1 MTVDQ
6 LTPGRVIIAAMWE
19 AFRLAVALGAL
30 VTAARAADA
39 APPRFELGGFSGVD
53 YFGDDIELGNSWADE
68 QKPGTAALL
77 GLRLGY
83 VALPDLTGAGAG
95 GPRLALGAELEAK
108 LALASTGDS
117 SAGDRMS
124 YSSPVIGWRG
134 HVIAR
139 VDGLAGRLSPHL
151 VIGGGGETISTS
163 SPFMADETDPVF
175 YYGVGASI
183 DVTRRLAVRLDGRH
197 GLTAGRDDRITSTF
211 ELQVGMVVRF
221 ELGGGRGGGGATPRP
236 VVVVPDPVPENPDQ
250 DGDGLLDR
258 DDGCPFDAEDANAI
272 DDADGC
278 PDKDD
283 DADGVLGSGDACA
296 AAAEDRDGFQ
306 DDDGCPELDNDGDG
320 LDDMHDTCPTE
331 AEATN
336 GYLDDDGCAD
346 ELPAAARA
354 LEGPLRGVT
363 FARGKAK
370 LGAAAKRA
378 LAPVVAVLRELPALR
393 LQIESHAAD
402 VALAQRRAD
411 AVKWY
416 LVDQGVADDR
426 LETAGVA
433 SATAKSTAGIELHL
447 IGTAAAQPAPAP
459 AAPTPTPTP
468 TPAP

>member
-1 MTVDQ
+1 MIAFICCSATSGSVLKVSMTVDQ

-30 VTAARAADA
+30 VTAARVAHAS
-39 APPRFELGGFSGVD
+39 PPRFELGGFGGVD

-68 QKPGTAALL
+68 QKPGTAALF

-95 GPRLALGAELEAK
+95 GPRLALGAELETK
-108 LALASTGDS
+108 LALASTGDDR
-117 SAGDRMS
+117 AGDRMA

-139 VDGLAGRLSPHL
+139 VDGLAGRLSPHV

-175 YYGVGASI
+175 YYGIGASI
-183 DVTRRLAVRLDGRH
+183 DVTRRLAVRIDGRH

-211 ELQVGMVVRF
+211 ELQAGMVVRF
-221 ELGGGRGGGGATPRP
+221 ELGRGASPRP
-236 VVVVPDPVPENPDQ
+236 SESVTPPVPEVVPEDRDQ
-250 DGDGLLDR
+250 DSDGLLDR
-258 DDGCPFDAEDANAI
+258 LDGCPFDAEDANGI

-283 DADGVLGSGDACA
+283 DADGVLGSADACA
-296 AAAEDRDGFQ
+296 AVAEDRDGFG
-306 DDDGCPELDNDGDG
+306 DDDGCPDLDNDGDG
-320 LDDMHDTCPTE
+320 LDDMHDTCPIE
-331 AEATN
+331 AETKN

-370 LGAAAKRA
+370 LGAAARRA
-378 LAPVVAVLRELPALR
+378 LDPVVAVLRELPALR
-393 LQIESHAAD
+393 LRIESHGAD

-416 LVDQGVADDR
+416 FVDQGIADDR
-426 LETAGVA
+426 LETAGVDA
-433 SATAKSTAGIELHL
+433 AGTKPATAIELRL
-447 IGTAAAQPAPAP
+447 VTARE
-459 AAPTPTPTP
+459 
-468 TPAP
+468 